1 MDAPGIRLVASEV
14 AQSGA
19 ELLGAERSA
28 IVSVPGKNGVV
39 IGTLSWCYWSVPKCA
54 RYLKFGNNARI
65 RGEALDRSRSPGVV
79 STTGSSR

>member
-19 ELLGAERSA
+19 ELLCAERSA

-39 IGTLSWCYWSVPKCA
+39 IGTLSCCYWPVRKA
-54 RYLKFGNNARI
+54 Q
-65 RGEALDRSRSPGVV
+65 D
-79 STTGSSR
+79 T